1 MLNIGSL
8 SSAET
13 VVMNGPNTWTKTQM
27 KTELKDKHFSFGSC
41 PCGQNVAARK
51 IFNLIQDLIC
61 EGADD
66 EEED

>member
-1 MLNIGSL
+1 
-8 SSAET
+8 
-13 VVMNGPNTWTKTQM
+13 MNGPSTYIKIQM
-27 KTELKDKHFSFGSC
+27 KTKLKDKHFSFDSC

-51 IFNLIQDLIC
+51 IFILIQDTYC